1 MVNVQ
6 GGSGRL
12 ECVRVSRWVWEAEC
26 ARAGI
31 FLDCYPRS
39 HVMPIRV
46 GAGGALRLWPLG

>member
-12 ECVRVSRWVWEAEC
+12 SVSGWVNRGVWEAVC

-31 FLDCYPRS
+31 FLAC
-39 HVMPIRV
+39 
-46 GAGGALRLWPLG
+46 